1 MEARLRQV
9 EELVGKPEQP
19 PTMGL
24 IQQVLAV
31 EEAVENLKKKVKE
44 EFPQFV
50 EKGLVSM
57 SEEIGCL
64 PDVVD
69 IKLEALKMDI
79 STNRER
85 IETWEVLKEELK
97 DQFIPFNKSWVAREF
112 LRNLRYTGTVPEFV
126 KEFSSFMLDVRD
138 MSEEDKLFNFMADKA
153 KFGKKFKKK
162 EKAKEVV
169 TETSEPRAI
178 EKPMLGC
185 FICGNLEQ
193 QLGTL
198 QVQSRGCGE
207 AHHKGL
213 MMVTG
218 QINSKE
224 MKALV
229 DMGVTNNFISDRV
242 VQGLGLDVKL
252 WDNQVN
258 AVNSKAVLACTLDS
272 AASDDGRQHKPYV
285 GVGRWTVGLY
295 WYHDMGLVNDTW
307 QATCID
313 GLASMRTRL
322 SVVVKAW
329 WLVAWAKAWSMCGA
343 CDEADKDDNRPS
355 T

>member
-9 EELVGKPEQP
+9 KELVGKPEQP

-69 IKLEALKMDI
+69 IKLEALKMNI

-138 MSEEDKLFNFMADKA
+138 MSEEDKLFNFMA
-153 KFGKKFKKK
+153 GL
-162 EKAKEVV
+162 
-169 TETSEPRAI
+169 
-178 EKPMLGC
+178 KPWAQTKLRR
-185 FICGNLEQ
+185 Q
-193 QLGTL
+193 
-198 QVQSRGCGE
+198 
-207 AHHKGL
+207 
-213 MMVTG
+213 
-218 QINSKE
+218 
-224 MKALV
+224 
-229 DMGVTNNFISDRV
+229 GV
-242 VQGLGLDVKL
+242 
-252 WDNQVN
+252 
-258 AVNSKAVLACTLDS
+258 
-272 AASDDGRQHKPYV
+272 
-285 GVGRWTVGLY
+285 
-295 WYHDMGLVNDTW
+295 
-307 QATCID
+307 
-313 GLASMRTRL
+313 
-322 SVVVKAW
+322 
-329 WLVAWAKAWSMCGA
+329 
-343 CDEADKDDNRPS
+343 KDLPS
-355 T
+355 TIGAADRLADFKVANDPE